1 MLTLART
8 EFLQIFRNRMVFF
21 SATVIPVGLSL
32 LFIQQRETF
41 ASTGACVALLAGFFM
56 AILISMGLY
65 STAVTT
71 LASRRQNLFLKRLRS
86 TAISDRS
93 TLAGILLPPAIIAIV
108 QVTAV
113 LTVLAILDEAPANIP
128 LVVASGFSLVLMM
141 LGLALA
147 TAGIT
152 NSPEHAQVT
161 TLPVTM
167 GVSAVAFWVGAT
179 GTESLGM
186 VKRLLPGGS
195 ATELTINAWNGGVPL
210 TENLIL
216 LLPTLGW
223 VIVAVALAS
232 RMFAWEP
239 RR

>member
-1 MLTLART
+1 MLTIARS

-32 LFIQQRETF
+32 LFIAQHDTF
-41 ASTGACVALLAGFFM
+41 SQLPTGMGLLAGAFM
-56 AILISMGLY
+56 MILISMGFY

-71 LASRRQNLFLKRLRS
+71 LSARRQTLFLKRLRS
-86 TAISDRS
+86 TAVSDS
-93 TLAGILLPPAIIAIV
+93 AALAGILGPPALIGII

-113 LTVLAILDEAPANIP
+113 LTVLAVVTERPAEIP
-128 LVVASGFSLVLMM
+128 LLILSGLSLILMM
-141 LGLALA
+141 VGLALA

-167 GVSAVAFWVGAT
+167 GTSAVAFWVGFT
-179 GTESLGM
+179 GTEELTM
-186 VKRLLPGGS
+186 LKRALPGGS
-195 ATELTINAWNGGVPL
+195 ATELTINAWNGGADLVDNVL
-210 TENLIL
+210 L

-223 VIVAVALAS
+223 VVIGLLLAK
-232 RMFAWEP
+232 RYFRWEP